1 MTLECM
7 RAAVCTRYGPPEVLQ
22 LREIEK
28 PVPRA
33 GEVCVRI
40 YATTVTS
47 SDCFV
52 RSGKVDALY
61 WLPMRLALGFTG
73 PRNPVLGMV
82 FAGEV
87 DSAGRDVKSLKK
99 GDRVFGFDRFGFGTY
114 AEYKRYPESGV
125 LAIMPANLSHEE
137 AAAIPYGGLMALHFL
152 RRGNIRSGQ
161 RVLVYGASGAVG
173 TSAVQ
178 LARHFGAEVTGVCG
192 TTNVDMVRGLGAS
205 KVIDYTREDLSERGE
220 TYDFVFD
227 AVGKR
232 KSSKLK
238 MQCKKALAPGGR
250 FITVDSGRPKLH
262 VEDLVLLR
270 ELAESGKIRPFID
283 RRYPLEQI
291 AEAHRYADT
300 GHKKGNVIVTI
311 EGNHR
316 GR

>member
-1 MTLECM
+1 MIVVTLECM

-22 LREIEK
+22 QREIEK

-125 LAIMPANLSHEE
+125 LAIMPCQPELRGSRSDPLRGADG
-137 AAAIPYGGLMALHFL
+137 AAFP
-152 RRGNIRSGQ
+152 RRGKSVADKEFSSTELRERSAL
-161 RVLVYGASGAVG
+161 RPCSWPG
-173 TSAVQ
+173 TSGRRSPGYA
-178 LARHFGAEVTGVCG
+178 ARRTW
-192 TTNVDMVRGLGAS
+192 
-205 KVIDYTREDLSERGE
+205 IW
-220 TYDFVFD
+220 
-227 AVGKR
+227 
-232 KSSKLK
+232 
-238 MQCKKALAPGGR
+238 
-250 FITVDSGRPKLH
+250 
-262 VEDLVLLR
+262 
-270 ELAESGKIRPFID
+270 
-283 RRYPLEQI
+283 
-291 AEAHRYADT
+291 
-300 GHKKGNVIVTI
+300 
-311 EGNHR
+311 
-316 GR
+316 